1 MLGRTIECLALSRMA
16 WTMSVAENA
25 GMDALENARLSLGAT
40 ENYFYESLEEEVCGD
55 LRSGKTF
62 YKTYK
67 ATDAFPQD
75 YLDYIDV
82 GETAGE
88 LAETMD
94 RASRD
99 LQAKADQN
107 MQVLGKIGFAL
118 TFAFVAVVIGG
129 TVIVMYK
136 RMVIDP
142 VMNFEL

>member
-1 MLGRTIECLALSRMA
+1 
-16 WTMSVAENA
+16 
-25 GMDALENARLSLGAT
+25 
-40 ENYFYESLEEEVCGD
+40 
-55 LRSGKTF
+55 
-62 YKTYK
+62 
-67 ATDAFPQD
+67 
-75 YLDYIDV
+75 
-82 GETAGE
+82 
-88 LAETMD
+88 MD

>member
-1 MLGRTIECLALSRMA
+1 
-16 WTMSVAENA
+16 
-25 GMDALENARLSLGAT
+25 MDALDNARLSLGAT
-40 ENYFYESLEEEVCGD
+40 ENYFYESLTEEVCED
-55 LRSGKTF
+55 LRGGETF

-67 ATDAFPQD
+67 TTDAFPQD

-99 LQAKADQN
+99 LQTKADQN
-107 MQVLGKIGFAL
+107 MQILGKIGFAL

-142 VMNFEL
+142 VMNFKL